1 MKPLDQHEP
10 AWELVRTPGAI
21 HALAITFLCEFLIAA
36 LALSVTRFMDMGP
49 WQVFAGAVISLSVTL
64 FILWFET
71 KRNSFEMRLVL
82 RLFGQDAGQVALL
95 ACIAVSGFTT
105 VLAVAMWLEPI
116 LPIPSWFEDM
126 LRTLLSA
133 RTLPEFIGLLAGGV
147 VMTAVGEE
155 LLFRGWL
162 QGSLE
167 ESIGK
172 IKGLAL
178 TSLLF
183 GVFHD
188 PWRLVPATL
197 LGLLIGVIV
206 MRSGSI
212 LAGMILHV
220 INNLLVITLMSLET
234 AGKFSEDPIA
244 WLKRPEMTALSA
256 ALLAFFVWR
265 YWQSGK
271 AKVERRE

>member
-1 MKPLDQHEP
+1 MN
-10 AWELVRTPGAI
+10 
-21 HALAITFLCEFLIAA
+21 
-36 LALSVTRFMDMGP
+36 MGP
-49 WQVFAGAVISLSVTL
+49 WQVFTGAAVSLGVTL

-71 KRNSFEMRLVL
+71 KRNSYDMRVLL
-82 RLFGQDAGQVALL
+82 RLFGQDARQVALL

-105 VLAVAMWLEPI
+105 VLAVAMWLEPV

-126 LRTLLSA
+126 LKTLLSA

-147 VMTAVGEE
+147 VMTAIGEE

-167 ESIGK
+167 EAIGRV
-172 IKGLAL
+172 KGLAL

-197 LGLLIGVIV
+197 LGLLIGAIV

-212 LAGMILHV
+212 VAGMILHV
-220 INNLLVITLMSLET
+220 INNLLVITLMSMET
-234 AGKFSEDPIA
+234 AGKFSEDSFLF
-244 WLKRPEMTALSA
+244 LKRPEMTALSA
-256 ALLAFFVWR
+256 ALLAFFVWW

-271 AKVERRE
+271 GEQALGASKRPNAEP